1 MAEGLGASPSG
12 KLPPEDLEA
21 RVLRYVGAP
30 RDEVIIGPGVG
41 EDAAV
46 IDWPP
51 GRFLVAS
58 SDPIVGASQGAGRL
72 LVHVNANDVA
82 AKGGDP
88 AYLLVTLI
96 LPRSWTGSQVEGLMK
111 EVDEACRELG
121 VAVVGGHTEFSDR
134 YRDPVLCGTLLG
146 PADRVL
152 SAQAIRPGD
161 VVVVT
166 KHVGLE
172 GMTILAA
179 DRPDLLGPVL
189 GDEGLREVSPWSSSV
204 SVVPEARILRP
215 WCRFMHDPTEG
226 GFMGGMDE
234 LCRLASL
241 GVRLDMGRIP
251 LHPATRK
258 AAWALGFDPLRLIS
272 SGVLLAVIPP
282 EHVER
287 ALGALGASGIPAAAV
302 GTMDEGGPRDF
313 GMREELWRLLALPA
327 PGR

>member
-1 MAEGLGASPSG
+1 
-12 KLPPEDLEA
+12 
-21 RVLRYVGAP
+21 
-30 RDEVIIGPGVG
+30 
-41 EDAAV
+41 
-46 IDWPP
+46 
-51 GRFLVAS
+51 
-58 SDPIVGASQGAGRL
+58 
-72 LVHVNANDVA
+72 
-82 AKGGDP
+82 
-88 AYLLVTLI
+88 
-96 LPRSWTGSQVEGLMK
+96 MK